1 MSVETKP
8 FYLNFLAAP
17 ERVCR
22 RQRGDG
28 RGTVAVATSLP
39 RLRTVCGR
47 GGVSE
52 RRDGPT
58 LGGDGGDG
66 RERAVG
72 VTVER
77 KERGSRR
84 TVRSLQRPLLCA
96 GSRQSWCRTSPM
108 LNSGRM
114 EDFVTEEEE
123 PWYDQQ
129 DLEQDL
135 HLAAELGKTLLER
148 NKELEDSLQ
157 QMYITNEEQV
167 QEIEYLS
174 KQLDVLREMNE
185 QHAKVYE
192 QLDGTARELER
203 TNRTL
208 VTDSKGS
215 QQKIERL
222 TGTIE
227 ALQNQVESLS
237 GQVEQLRS
245 MEQLRVRREKRERR
259 KTIHSFPCL
268 RELCTAPRYE
278 DEFVVGR
285 AESFTVD
292 AERQPSEEENQHL
305 REAVSALR
313 AAVRT
318 ERGRREGVERECG
331 ALLAEFSRLQTRV
344 QDAESC
350 QARVWE
356 LEAELRE
363 LQQLRRGRT
372 LLLGSEDDGAALTQ
386 TVLNSAPETDTFL
399 GAEAG
404 DAGGGV
410 REGAGGGGG
419 GGEPLPES
427 NPVRKSCSD
436 TALNAIVARD
446 ASGRRRGSYALHA
459 NSVRKRGMSI
469 LREVDEQYHALL
481 EKYEE
486 LLGKCR
492 RHEES
497 LCHAEVQT
505 SRPVSRDPS
514 MKDCAAGPTP
524 APPPPTPTQSPSTPE
539 AMESISKQVE
549 AVDKRL
555 GQSTPEYKALFKEIF
570 SRIQK
575 TKMDIKATKAAKGG
589 KSGKSGKSSKH

>member
-1 MSVETKP
+1 MLSS
-8 FYLNFLAAP
+8 
-17 ERVCR
+17 
-22 RQRGDG
+22 
-28 RGTVAVATSLP
+28 GT
-39 RLRTVCGR
+39 
-47 GGVSE
+47 
-52 RRDGPT
+52 
-58 LGGDGGDG
+58 
-66 RERAVG
+66 
-72 VTVER
+72 
-77 KERGSRR
+77 
-84 TVRSLQRPLLCA
+84 
-96 GSRQSWCRTSPM
+96 
-108 LNSGRM
+108 M
-114 EDFVTEEEE
+114 EEFVTEEEE

-174 KQLDVLREMNE
+174 KQLEVLRDMNE

-203 TNRTL
+203 TNITL
-208 VTDSKGS
+208 VRDSKAS
-215 QQKIERL
+215 QQKIDSL
-222 TGTIE
+222 TGNIE
-227 ALQNQVESLS
+227 TLQNQVESLS
-237 GQVEQLRS
+237 AQVEQLRS

-292 AERQPSEEENQHL
+292 ARRQPHEEDNQHL

-318 ERGRREGVERECG
+318 ERGRREGVEKECN
-331 ALLAEFSRLQTRV
+331 LLVAEFSRLQTRV

-350 QARVWE
+350 QARVRE
-356 LEAELRE
+356 LETELQE
-363 LQQLRRGRT
+363 LQQLRRART
-372 LLLGSEDDGAALTQ
+372 FLLSGEDDGVALTQ
-386 TVLNSAPETDTFL
+386 TVLSITPETDTFL
-399 GAEAG
+399 EVEDAEG
-404 DAGGGV
+404 GGGV
-410 REGAGGGGG
+410 REETEGGGGVR
-419 GGEPLPES
+419 GEALPES
-427 NPVRKSCSD
+427 SPVRKSCSD

-497 LCHAEVQT
+497 LCHAGVQT

-514 MKDCAAGPTP
+514 MKDCAMGPIP
-524 APPPPTPTQSPSTPE
+524 APPPTHSPSTPE
-539 AMESISKQVE
+539 AIESISKQVE

-555 GQSTPEYKALFKEIF
+555 GQNTPEYKALFKEIF

-575 TKMDIKATKAAKGG
+575 TKMDIKATKAAKAS

>member
-1 MSVETKP
+1 MSH
-8 FYLNFLAAP
+8 LSNFS
-17 ERVCR
+17 
-22 RQRGDG
+22 D
-28 RGTVAVATSLP
+28 S
-39 RLRTVCGR
+39 
-47 GGVSE
+47 
-52 RRDGPT
+52 
-58 LGGDGGDG
+58 
-66 RERAVG
+66 
-72 VTVER
+72 
-77 KERGSRR
+77 
-84 TVRSLQRPLLCA
+84 
-96 GSRQSWCRTSPM
+96 
-108 LNSGRM
+108 LNSLYSLILPLVSV
-114 EDFVTEEEE
+114 FFI
-123 PWYDQQ
+123 
-129 DLEQDL
+129 DL

-174 KQLDVLREMNE
+174 KQLDVLRDMNE

-192 QLDGTARELER
+192 QLDSTARDLER
-203 TNRTL
+203 TNHML
-208 VTDSKGS
+208 VTDSKTS
-215 QQKIERL
+215 QQKIEGL
-222 TGTIE
+222 TGTIDT
-227 ALQNQVESLS
+227 LQNQVEALS

-285 AESFTVD
+285 AESLSAVNKRPPF
-292 AERQPSEEENQHL
+292 EEENQHL

-318 ERGRREGVERECG
+318 ERGRREGVERECN
-331 ALLAEFSRLQTRV
+331 LLVAEFSRLQTRV

-350 QARVWE
+350 QARVRE
-356 LEAELRE
+356 LEVELQE
-363 LQQLRRGRT
+363 LQQLRRART
-372 LLLGSEDDGAALTQ
+372 FLLSSEDDGVALTQ
-386 TVLNSAPETDTFL
+386 TVLNITPETDTFL
-399 GAEAG
+399 EAEPAET
-404 DAGGGV
+404 GGG
-410 REGAGGGGG
+410 
-419 GGEPLPES
+419 S
-427 NPVRKSCSD
+427 SPVRKSCSD

-497 LCHAEVQT
+497 LCHAGVQT

-514 MKDCAAGPTP
+514 MKDCAMGPTP
-524 APPPPTPTQSPSTPE
+524 APPPTPTQSPSTPE
-539 AMESISKQVE
+539 AIESISKQVE

-555 GQSTPEYKALFKEIF
+555 GQNTPEYKALFKEIF

-575 TKMDIKATKAAKGG
+575 TKMDIKATKAAKSS

>member
-1 MSVETKP
+1 MDE
-8 FYLNFLAAP
+8 
-17 ERVCR
+17 
-22 RQRGDG
+22 
-28 RGTVAVATSLP
+28 
-39 RLRTVCGR
+39 
-47 GGVSE
+47 
-52 RRDGPT
+52 
-58 LGGDGGDG
+58 
-66 RERAVG
+66 
-72 VTVER
+72 
-77 KERGSRR
+77 
-84 TVRSLQRPLLCA
+84 
-96 GSRQSWCRTSPM
+96 
-108 LNSGRM
+108 
-114 EDFVTEEEE
+114 FVTEEEE

-174 KQLDVLREMNE
+174 KQLDVLRDMNE

-203 TNRTL
+203 TNHTL
-208 VTDSKGS
+208 VNDSKNS
-215 QQKIERL
+215 QHRIEGL
-222 TGTIE
+222 TGSIEVLQKQVE
-227 ALQNQVESLS
+227 ALT
-237 GQVEQLRS
+237 GQLEQLRS

-268 RELCTAPRYE
+268 RELCTAPKYE

-285 AESFTVD
+285 AESFSVD
-292 AERQPSEEENQHL
+292 TQQQPPREEENLQL
-305 REAVSALR
+305 REAVSTLR
-313 AAVRT
+313 AAIRA
-318 ERGRREGVERECG
+318 ERGRREAVEKESG
-331 ALLAEFSRLQTRV
+331 LLLAEFSRLQTRV

-350 QARVWE
+350 QARVRE
-356 LEAELRE
+356 LEVELLE
-363 LQQLRRGRT
+363 LQQLRRTRT
-372 LLLGSEDDGAALTQ
+372 YLLSSDEDGLTLTQ
-386 TVLNSAPETDTFL
+386 TVLSSTPETDTFME
-399 GAEAG
+399 GEAT
-404 DAGGGV
+404 DTGGGV
-410 REGAGGGGG
+410 RESPQGGGQGAGG
-419 GGEPLPES
+419 EALPDS
-427 NPVRKSCSD
+427 SPVRKSCSD

-514 MKDCAAGPTP
+514 MKDCAMGPIP
-524 APPPPTPTQSPSTPE
+524 APPPTTPTQHSPSTPE
-539 AMESISKQVE
+539 AIESISRQVE

-555 GQSTPEYKALFKEIF
+555 GQSTPEYKTLFKEIF

-575 TKMDIKATKAAKGG
+575 TKMDIKATKAAKAKG
-589 KSGKSGKSSKH
+589 KSGKASKR

>member
-1 MSVETKP
+1 
-8 FYLNFLAAP
+8 
-17 ERVCR
+17 
-22 RQRGDG
+22 
-28 RGTVAVATSLP
+28 
-39 RLRTVCGR
+39 
-47 GGVSE
+47 
-52 RRDGPT
+52 
-58 LGGDGGDG
+58 
-66 RERAVG
+66 
-72 VTVER
+72 
-77 KERGSRR
+77 
-84 TVRSLQRPLLCA
+84 
-96 GSRQSWCRTSPM
+96 M
-108 LNSGRM
+108 LSSGAM
-114 EDFVTEEEE
+114 EEFVTEEEE

-192 QLDGTARELER
+192 QLDGTARELES
-203 TNRTL
+203 TNHTL
-208 VTDSKGS
+208 VMDSKAS
-215 QQKIERL
+215 QQKIQML
-222 TGTIE
+222 TGTIDT
-227 ALQNQVESLS
+227 LQNQVRSLS
-237 GQVEQLRS
+237 DQVEQLRS

-285 AESFTVD
+285 AESFTIDVKP
-292 AERQPSEEENQHL
+292 QPFEEENQHL

-318 ERGRREGVERECG
+318 ERGRREGVEKECTL
-331 ALLAEFSRLQTRV
+331 LLAEFSRLQTRV

-350 QARVWE
+350 QERVRE
-356 LEAELRE
+356 LEDELQE
-363 LQQLRRGRT
+363 LQQLRRART
-372 LLLGSEDDGAALTQ
+372 FLLGGEDDGVA
-386 TVLNSAPETDTFL
+386 ET
-399 GAEAG
+399 
-404 DAGGGV
+404 GGGV
-410 REGAGGGGG
+410 REDKEGGVAIQ
-419 GGEPLPES
+419 GEALPES
-427 NPVRKSCSD
+427 TPVRKSCSD

-459 NSVRKRGMSI
+459 NSVRRRGMSI

-492 RHEES
+492 RHEEN
-497 LCHAEVQT
+497 LCHAGVQT

-514 MKDCAAGPTP
+514 MKDCAVGPTP
-524 APPPPTPTQSPSTPE
+524 APPPTPVQSPSTPE
-539 AMESISKQVE
+539 AIESISKQVE

-555 GQSTPEYKALFKEIF
+555 GQNTPEYKALFKEIF

-575 TKMDIKATKAAKGG
+575 TKMDIKATKAAKAT
-589 KSGKSGKSSKH
+589 KSDYTF

>member
-1 MSVETKP
+1 
-8 FYLNFLAAP
+8 
-17 ERVCR
+17 
-22 RQRGDG
+22 
-28 RGTVAVATSLP
+28 
-39 RLRTVCGR
+39 
-47 GGVSE
+47 
-52 RRDGPT
+52 
-58 LGGDGGDG
+58 
-66 RERAVG
+66 
-72 VTVER
+72 
-77 KERGSRR
+77 
-84 TVRSLQRPLLCA
+84 
-96 GSRQSWCRTSPM
+96 M
-108 LNSGRM
+108 LNPAGGM
-114 EDFVTEEEE
+114 EEFVTEEEE

-174 KQLDVLREMNE
+174 KQLEVLRDMNE

-208 VTDSKGS
+208 VMESRGS
-215 QQKIERL
+215 QLKIETL
-222 TGTIE
+222 TGTID

-237 GQVEQLRS
+237 GQVEQLGA

-292 AERQPSEEENQHL
+292 AKRPPFEEENQHL
-305 REAVSALR
+305 RECS
-313 AAVRT
+313 
-318 ERGRREGVERECG
+318 
-331 ALLAEFSRLQTRV
+331 LLLGEFSRLQTRV

-350 QARVWE
+350 QARVRE
-356 LEAELRE
+356 LEVELQE
-363 LQQLRRGRT
+363 LQQLRRART
-372 LLLGSEDDGAALTQ
+372 FLLSSEDDGATLTQ
-386 TVLNSAPETDTFL
+386 TVLNSTPETDTFL
-399 GAEAG
+399 EGEVG
-404 DAGGGV
+404 EAGGGV
-410 REGAGGGGG
+410 REETEGGAGGVGV
-419 GGEPLPES
+419 GGEALPDS
-427 NPVRKSCSD
+427 SPVRKSCSD

-497 LCHAEVQT
+497 LCHAGVQT

-514 MKDCAAGPTP
+514 MKDCAVGPTP
-524 APPPPTPTQSPSTPE
+524 APPPTPTQSPSTPE
-539 AMESISKQVE
+539 AIESISKQVE

-555 GQSTPEYKALFKEIF
+555 GQNTPEYKALFKEIF

-575 TKMDIKATKAAKGG
+575 TKMDIKATKAAKAG
-589 KSGKSGKSSKH
+589 KSGKSGKSSKQ

>member
-1 MSVETKP
+1 
-8 FYLNFLAAP
+8 
-17 ERVCR
+17 
-22 RQRGDG
+22 
-28 RGTVAVATSLP
+28 
-39 RLRTVCGR
+39 
-47 GGVSE
+47 
-52 RRDGPT
+52 
-58 LGGDGGDG
+58 
-66 RERAVG
+66 
-72 VTVER
+72 
-77 KERGSRR
+77 
-84 TVRSLQRPLLCA
+84 
-96 GSRQSWCRTSPM
+96 M
-108 LNSGRM
+108 LNSGTM
-114 EDFVTEEEE
+114 DEFVTEEEE
-123 PWYDQQ
+123 PWYDQR

-167 QEIEYLS
+167 HEIEYLS
-174 KQLDVLREMNE
+174 KQLEVLREMNE

-192 QLDGTARELER
+192 QLDGTARELEH
-203 TNRTL
+203 TNQTL
-208 VTDSKGS
+208 VTDGKAS

-222 TGTIE
+222 SGTIE
-227 ALQNQVESLS
+227 TLQNQVETLS

-245 MEQLRVRREKRERR
+245 VEQLRVKREKRERR

-285 AESFTVD
+285 AESFTL
-292 AERQPSEEENQHL
+292 EPKRQPFEEENKHL

-313 AAVRT
+313 TAIRA
-318 ERGRREGVERECG
+318 ERGRRECVEKECH
-331 ALLAEFSRLQTRV
+331 LLLTDFSRLQTRV
-344 QDAESC
+344 QEAESC
-350 QARVWE
+350 QARVRE
-356 LEAELRE
+356 LEVELQE
-363 LQQLRRGRT
+363 LQQLRRSRT
-372 LLLGSEDDGAALTQ
+372 FLLGNEDDGVTLTQ
-386 TVLNSAPETDTFL
+386 TVLNRTPETDTFL
-399 GAEAG
+399 EEEVGET
-404 DAGGGV
+404 GGGV
-410 REGAGGGGG
+410 REEAEGGSGVN
-419 GGEPLPES
+419 GEALPES

-436 TALNAIVARD
+436 TALNAMVARD

-497 LCHAEVQT
+497 LCHAGVQT

-514 MKDCAAGPTP
+514 MKDCAMGHAP
-524 APPPPTPTQSPSTPE
+524 APPPTPTQSPSTPE
-539 AMESISKQVE
+539 AIEMIGKQVE

-555 GQSTPEYKALFKEIF
+555 GQNAPEYKALFKEIF

-575 TKMDIKATKAAKGG
+575 TKMDIRSSKSTKSSKSS
-589 KSGKSGKSSKH
+589 KSGKPSK

>member
-1 MSVETKP
+1 
-8 FYLNFLAAP
+8 
-17 ERVCR
+17 
-22 RQRGDG
+22 
-28 RGTVAVATSLP
+28 
-39 RLRTVCGR
+39 
-47 GGVSE
+47 
-52 RRDGPT
+52 
-58 LGGDGGDG
+58 
-66 RERAVG
+66 
-72 VTVER
+72 
-77 KERGSRR
+77 
-84 TVRSLQRPLLCA
+84 
-96 GSRQSWCRTSPM
+96 
-108 LNSGRM
+108 M
-114 EDFVTEEEE
+114 EEFVTEEEE

-192 QLDGTARELER
+192 QLDGTARELES
-203 TNRTL
+203 TNHTL
-208 VTDSKGS
+208 VMDSKAS
-215 QQKIERL
+215 QQKIQML
-222 TGTIE
+222 TGTIDT
-227 ALQNQVESLS
+227 LQNQVRSLS
-237 GQVEQLRS
+237 DQVEQLRS

-285 AESFTVD
+285 AESFTIDVKP
-292 AERQPSEEENQHL
+292 QPFEEENQHL

-318 ERGRREGVERECG
+318 ERGRREGVEKECTL
-331 ALLAEFSRLQTRV
+331 LLAEFSRLQTRV

-350 QARVWE
+350 QERVRE
-356 LEAELRE
+356 LEDELQE
-363 LQQLRRGRT
+363 LQQLRRART
-372 LLLGSEDDGAALTQ
+372 FLLGGEDDGVTLTQ
-386 TVLNSAPETDTFL
+386 TVLNSTPETDTFL
-399 GAEAG
+399 EVAET
-404 DAGGGV
+404 GGGV
-410 REGAGGGGG
+410 REDKEGGVAIQ
-419 GGEPLPES
+419 GEALPES
-427 NPVRKSCSD
+427 TPVRKSCSD

-459 NSVRKRGMSI
+459 NSVRRRGMSI

-492 RHEES
+492 RHEEN
-497 LCHAEVQT
+497 LCHAGVQT

-514 MKDCAAGPTP
+514 MKDCAVGPTP
-524 APPPPTPTQSPSTPE
+524 APPPTPVQSPSTPE
-539 AMESISKQVE
+539 AIESISKQVE

-555 GQSTPEYKALFKEIF
+555 GQNTPEYKALFKEIF

-575 TKMDIKATKAAKGG
+575 TKMDIKATK
-589 KSGKSGKSSKH
+589 

>member
-1 MSVETKP
+1 MLS
-8 FYLNFLAAP
+8 
-17 ERVCR
+17 
-22 RQRGDG
+22 
-28 RGTVAVATSLP
+28 
-39 RLRTVCGR
+39 
-47 GGVSE
+47 
-52 RRDGPT
+52 
-58 LGGDGGDG
+58 
-66 RERAVG
+66 
-72 VTVER
+72 
-77 KERGSRR
+77 
-84 TVRSLQRPLLCA
+84 A
-96 GSRQSWCRTSPM
+96 GAM
-108 LNSGRM
+108 D
-114 EDFVTEEEE
+114 EFVTEEEE

-174 KQLDVLREMNE
+174 KQLEVLRDMNE

-203 TNRTL
+203 TNHTL
-208 VTDSKGS
+208 VNDSRSS
-215 QQKIERL
+215 QHRIEGL
-222 TGTIE
+222 TGSIDV
-227 ALQNQVESLS
+227 LQKQVETLT
-237 GQVEQLRS
+237 GQLEQLRS
-245 MEQLRVRREKRERR
+245 METLRVRREKRERR

-268 RELCTAPRYE
+268 RELCTAPKYE

-285 AESFTVD
+285 AESFSVD
-292 AERQPSEEENQHL
+292 AHQQQPREEEENQQL
-305 REAVSALR
+305 REAVSTLR
-313 AAVRT
+313 AAIRA
-318 ERGRREGVERECG
+318 ERGRREAVEKESG
-331 ALLAEFSRLQTRV
+331 LLIAEFTRLQTRV

-350 QARVWE
+350 QSRVRE
-356 LEAELRE
+356 LEVELLE
-363 LQQLRRGRT
+363 LQQLRRTRT
-372 LLLGSEDDGAALTQ
+372 FLLGGDEDGLTLTQ
-386 TVLNSAPETDTFL
+386 TVLHCTPETDTFM
-399 GAEAG
+399 EG
-404 DAGGGV
+404 DAQDTEGAGEGGGV
-410 REGAGGGGG
+410 RESTPGSSEGV
-419 GGEPLPES
+419 PDS

-505 SRPVSRDPS
+505 SRPGSRPVSRDLS
-514 MKDCAAGPTP
+514 LKDYAMGPVPAAPASSPTQ
-524 APPPPTPTQSPSTPE
+524 QSPSTPE
-539 AMESISKQVE
+539 AMESLGRQVE

-555 GQSTPEYKALFKEIF
+555 GQSTPEYKTLFKEIF

-575 TKMDIKATKAAKGG
+575 TKMDIKATKAAKAKG
-589 KSGKSGKSSKH
+589 KSGKASKR

>member
-1 MSVETKP
+1 MELS
-8 FYLNFLAAP
+8 FLLI
-17 ERVCR
+17 
-22 RQRGDG
+22 
-28 RGTVAVATSLP
+28 SLIE
-39 RLRTVCGR
+39 
-47 GGVSE
+47 GG
-52 RRDGPT
+52 
-58 LGGDGGDG
+58 
-66 RERAVG
+66 
-72 VTVER
+72 
-77 KERGSRR
+77 
-84 TVRSLQRPLLCA
+84 
-96 GSRQSWCRTSPM
+96 
-108 LNSGRM
+108 
-114 EDFVTEEEE
+114 EDCQVEEEH
-123 PWYDQQ
+123 
-129 DLEQDL
+129 DLTTYL

-174 KQLDVLREMNE
+174 KQLDVLRDMNE

-203 TNRTL
+203 TNHTL
-208 VTDSKGS
+208 VMDSKAS
-215 QQKIERL
+215 HQKIERL

-227 ALQNQVESLS
+227 TLQNQVESLS

-285 AESFTVD
+285 AESFSVD
-292 AERQPSEEENQHL
+292 VKPQPCEEENQHL
-305 REAVSALR
+305 RVAVSALR

-318 ERGRREGVERECG
+318 ERGRREGVERECNL
-331 ALLAEFSRLQTRV
+331 LLAEFSRLQTR
-344 QDAESC
+344 DAESC
-350 QARVWE
+350 QGRVRE
-356 LEAELRE
+356 LEVELQE
-363 LQQLRRGRT
+363 LQQLRRART
-372 LLLGSEDDGAALTQ
+372 FLLGSEDDGVGLTQ
-386 TVLNSAPETDTFL
+386 TVLNSTPETDTFL
-399 GAEAG
+399 EVEVGET
-404 DAGGGV
+404 GGGV
-410 REGAGGGGG
+410 REETEGGGGVG
-419 GGEPLPES
+419 GQALPES
-427 NPVRKSCSD
+427 SPVRKSCSD

-497 LCHAEVQT
+497 LCHAGVQT

-514 MKDCAAGPTP
+514 MKDCAMGPTP
-524 APPPPTPTQSPSTPE
+524 APPSTPTQSPSTPE
-539 AMESISKQVE
+539 AIESISKQVE

-555 GQSTPEYKALFKEIF
+555 GQNTPEYKALFKEIF

-575 TKMDIKATKAAKGG
+575 TKMDIKATKSAKAS
-589 KSGKSGKSSKH
+589 KSGKSGKSSKQ

>member
-1 MSVETKP
+1 VLSS
-8 FYLNFLAAP
+8 
-17 ERVCR
+17 
-22 RQRGDG
+22 
-28 RGTVAVATSLP
+28 GTMD
-39 RLRTVCGR
+39 
-47 GGVSE
+47 E
-52 RRDGPT
+52 
-58 LGGDGGDG
+58 
-66 RERAVG
+66 
-72 VTVER
+72 
-77 KERGSRR
+77 
-84 TVRSLQRPLLCA
+84 
-96 GSRQSWCRTSPM
+96 
-108 LNSGRM
+108 
-114 EDFVTEEEE
+114 FVTEEEE

-174 KQLDVLREMNE
+174 KQLDVLRDMNE

-203 TNRTL
+203 TNHTL
-208 VTDSKGS
+208 VTDSKTS
-215 QQKIERL
+215 QHRIESL
-222 TGTIE
+222 TGSIE
-227 ALQNQVESLS
+227 VLQKQVETLT
-237 GQVEQLRS
+237 GQMEQLKS
-245 MEQLRVRREKRERR
+245 MDQLRVRREKRERR

-268 RELCTAPRYE
+268 RELCTAPKYE

-285 AESFTVD
+285 AESFSVE
-292 AERQPSEEENQHL
+292 AQMQPPPREEENQQL
-305 REAVSALR
+305 REAVSSLR
-313 AAVRT
+313 AAIRA
-318 ERGRREGVERECG
+318 ERGRREAVEKESG
-331 ALLAEFSRLQTRV
+331 LLLAEFSRLHTRV

-350 QARVWE
+350 QMRVRE
-356 LEAELRE
+356 LEVELLE
-363 LQQLRRGRT
+363 LQQLRRTRT
-372 LLLGSEDDGAALTQ
+372 LLLSSDEDGLTLTQ
-386 TVLNSAPETDTFL
+386 TVLHSTPETDTFI
-399 GAEAG
+399 EG
-404 DAGGGV
+404 DAADTGGGP
-410 REGAGGGGG
+410 RPQE
-419 GGEPLPES
+419 LQ
-427 NPVRKSCSD
+427 RHR
-436 TALNAIVARD
+436 LNAIVARD

-514 MKDCAAGPTP
+514 MKDCAMGPIP
-524 APPPPTPTQSPSTPE
+524 APPPSTPTQQSPSTPE
-539 AMESISKQVE
+539 AIESISRQVE

-555 GQSTPEYKALFKEIF
+555 GQSTPEYKTLFKEIF

-575 TKMDIKATKAAKGG
+575 TKMDIKATKAAKAKG
-589 KSGKSGKSSKH
+589 KSGKASKR

>member
-1 MSVETKP
+1 MLSS
-8 FYLNFLAAP
+8 
-17 ERVCR
+17 
-22 RQRGDG
+22 
-28 RGTVAVATSLP
+28 GT
-39 RLRTVCGR
+39 
-47 GGVSE
+47 
-52 RRDGPT
+52 
-58 LGGDGGDG
+58 
-66 RERAVG
+66 
-72 VTVER
+72 
-77 KERGSRR
+77 
-84 TVRSLQRPLLCA
+84 
-96 GSRQSWCRTSPM
+96 
-108 LNSGRM
+108 M
-114 EDFVTEEEE
+114 EEFVTEEEE

-174 KQLDVLREMNE
+174 KQLEVLRDMNE

-192 QLDGTARELER
+192 QLDGTARDLER
-203 TNRTL
+203 TNLSL
-208 VTDSKGS
+208 VTDSKTS

-227 ALQNQVESLS
+227 ALQTQVESLS
-237 GQVEQLRS
+237 GQVDQLRS

-259 KTIHSFPCL
+259 KTIHTFPCL
-268 RELCTAPRYE
+268 RELCTAPGYE

-285 AESFTVD
+285 AESFTV
-292 AERQPSEEENQHL
+292 ETKPQPFEEENQHL

-313 AAVRT
+313 AAIRT
-318 ERGRREGVERECG
+318 ERGRREGVERECNL
-331 ALLAEFSRLQTRV
+331 LLAEFSRLQTRL
-344 QDAESC
+344 QDAEGC
-350 QARVWE
+350 QARVRE
-356 LEAELRE
+356 LEVELQE
-363 LQQLRRGRT
+363 LQQLRRART
-372 LLLGSEDDGAALTQ
+372 FLLSGEDDGVALTQ
-386 TVLNSAPETDTFL
+386 TVLNSTPETDTFL
-399 GAEAG
+399 EVEVGQT
-404 DAGGGV
+404 GGGTS
-410 REGAGGGGG
+410 EQTEGGGGG
-419 GGEPLPES
+419 SEALPDS
-427 NPVRKSCSD
+427 SPVRKSCSD
-436 TALNAIVARD
+436 TALNTIVARD

-514 MKDCAAGPTP
+514 MKDCAMGPTP
-524 APPPPTPTQSPSTPE
+524 VPPPTPAQSPSTPE
-539 AMESISKQVE
+539 AIESISKQVE

-555 GQSTPEYKALFKEIF
+555 GQNTPEYKALFKEIF

-575 TKMDIKATKAAKGG
+575 TKMDIKATKASK
-589 KSGKSGKSSKH
+589 KSGKSSKSTKH

>member
-1 MSVETKP
+1 MDE
-8 FYLNFLAAP
+8 
-17 ERVCR
+17 
-22 RQRGDG
+22 
-28 RGTVAVATSLP
+28 
-39 RLRTVCGR
+39 
-47 GGVSE
+47 
-52 RRDGPT
+52 
-58 LGGDGGDG
+58 
-66 RERAVG
+66 
-72 VTVER
+72 
-77 KERGSRR
+77 
-84 TVRSLQRPLLCA
+84 
-96 GSRQSWCRTSPM
+96 
-108 LNSGRM
+108 
-114 EDFVTEEEE
+114 FVTEEEE

-174 KQLDVLREMNE
+174 KQLDVLRDMNE

-203 TNRTL
+203 TNHTL
-208 VTDSKGS
+208 VNDSKNS
-215 QQKIERL
+215 QHRIEGL
-222 TGTIE
+222 TGSIEVLQKQVE
-227 ALQNQVESLS
+227 ALT
-237 GQVEQLRS
+237 GQLEQLRS

-268 RELCTAPRYE
+268 RELCTAPKYE

-285 AESFTVD
+285 AESFSVD
-292 AERQPSEEENQHL
+292 TQQQPPREEENLQL
-305 REAVSALR
+305 REAVSTLR
-313 AAVRT
+313 AAIRA
-318 ERGRREGVERECG
+318 ERGRREAVEKESG
-331 ALLAEFSRLQTRV
+331 LLLAEFSRLQTRV

-350 QARVWE
+350 QARVRE
-356 LEAELRE
+356 LEVELLE
-363 LQQLRRGRT
+363 LQQLRRTRT
-372 LLLGSEDDGAALTQ
+372 YLLSSDEDGLTLTQ
-386 TVLNSAPETDTFL
+386 TVLSSTPETDTFM
-399 GAEAG
+399 EG
-404 DAGGGV
+404 DAADTGGGV
-410 REGAGGGGG
+410 RESPQGGEQGAGG
-419 GGEPLPES
+419 EALPDS
-427 NPVRKSCSD
+427 SPVRKSCSD

-514 MKDCAAGPTP
+514 MKDCAMGPIP
-524 APPPPTPTQSPSTPE
+524 APPPTTPTQRSPSTPE
-539 AMESISKQVE
+539 AIESISRQVE

-555 GQSTPEYKALFKEIF
+555 GQSTPEYKTLFKEIF

-575 TKMDIKATKAAKGG
+575 TKMDIKATKAAKAKG
-589 KSGKSGKSSKH
+589 KSGKASKR

>member
-1 MSVETKP
+1 M
-8 FYLNFLAAP
+8 
-17 ERVCR
+17 
-22 RQRGDG
+22 RG
-28 RGTVAVATSLP
+28 
-39 RLRTVCGR
+39 
-47 GGVSE
+47 
-52 RRDGPT
+52 
-58 LGGDGGDG
+58 
-66 RERAVG
+66 RAVG
-72 VTVER
+72 VTEETQRKEQTEGER
-77 KERGSRR
+77 KRAEPRPHRLETRSSPRSSELETSDAEKPQLFCFARSGLCLRVPRARQER
-84 TVRSLQRPLLCA
+84 VAPHAELA
-96 GSRQSWCRTSPM
+96 G
-108 LNSGRM
+108 GM
-114 EDFVTEEEE
+114 EEFVTEEEE

-148 NKELEDSLQ
+148 NKELEDSLH

-174 KQLDVLREMNE
+174 KQLEVLRDMNE

-203 TNRTL
+203 TNRAL
-208 VTDSKGS
+208 VMDSRGS
-215 QQKIERL
+215 QQKIEAL
-222 TGTIE
+222 TGTID

-237 GQVEQLRS
+237 GQVEQLGA

-292 AERQPSEEENQHL
+292 AKRPPFEEENQHL

-313 AAVRT
+313 AAART
-318 ERGRREGVERECG
+318 ERGRREGVERECN
-331 ALLAEFSRLQTRV
+331 LLLGEFSRLQTRV

-350 QARVWE
+350 QARVRE
-356 LEAELRE
+356 LEVELQE
-363 LQQLRRGRT
+363 LQQLRRART
-372 LLLGSEDDGAALTQ
+372 FLLGSEDDGVTLTQ
-386 TVLNSAPETDTFL
+386 TVLNSTPETDTFL
-399 GAEAG
+399 EVEAG
-404 DAGGGV
+404 EAGGGV
-410 REGAGGGGG
+410 REETEGGVGV
-419 GGEPLPES
+419 GGEALPDS
-427 NPVRKSCSD
+427 SPVRKSCSD

-497 LCHAEVQT
+497 LCHAGVQT

-514 MKDCAAGPTP
+514 MKDCAMGPTP
-524 APPPPTPTQSPSTPE
+524 APPPTPTQSPSTPE
-539 AMESISKQVE
+539 AIESIGKQVE

-555 GQSTPEYKALFKEIF
+555 GQNTPEYKALFKEIF

-575 TKMDIKATKAAKGG
+575 TKMDIKATKAAKAG
-589 KSGKSGKSSKH
+589 KSGKSGKSSKQ